1 MNVWRAAG
9 VVALAALA
17 AVGCTPAP
25 RALIAVERTE
35 SGQARVLTAS
45 CPEYVALQF
54 SVSSSGG
61 RVGHK
66 RWAISN
72 GAMGGP
78 LDTVDVF
85 SIPPGWRAYRSDLTD
100 LEGGGEYT
108 VAMSGAVRGR
118 GLDGHLSFTPDQF
131 AALKAGEVLVTD
143 DGDTEVVSR
152 ADFLKRDDRRC
163 APG

>member
-1 MNVWRAAG
+1 MNVWRAAAM
-9 VVALAALA
+9 VAFTALAV
-17 AVGCTPAP
+17 VGCTPAP

-35 SGQARVLTAS
+35 SGHARVLTAG

-61 RVGHK
+61 SVGHK
-66 RWAISN
+66 RWAISS

-85 SIPPGWRAYRSDLTD
+85 STPSGWRAYRSDLSD
-100 LEGGGEYT
+100 LKGGSEYT
-108 VAMSGAVRGR
+108 VAMNGAVRGR
-118 GLDGHLSFTPDQF
+118 GLDGHLSFAPDQF
-131 AALKAGEVLVTD
+131 EALKAGEVLVTE
-143 DGDTEVVSR
+143 DGETEVVSR
-152 ADFLKRDDRRC
+152 SDFLKKDDRRC